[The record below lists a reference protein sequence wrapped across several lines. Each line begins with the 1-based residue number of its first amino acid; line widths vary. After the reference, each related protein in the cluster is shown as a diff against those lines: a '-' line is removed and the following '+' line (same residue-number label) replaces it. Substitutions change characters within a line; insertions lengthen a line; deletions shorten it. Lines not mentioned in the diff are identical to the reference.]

1 MKTLIF
7 YLSISKHAKYLI
19 CLQIF
24 RSSPEKST
32 NHNKPPKVE
41 SINDNKN
48 NDQETNNGLNKRQQR
63 QQPMVMVWNTY
74 FPNGKMIPLRQ
85 PQPPVYF
92 GPVMGHSND
101 HQSLPHPTP
110 GHQCPPMSNNHV
122 NHQHPANHQ
131 MTDQVS
137 ETNFQTMNGLK
148 EEGHQASHSASP
160 LFTQNQL
167 QVVETV

>member
-1 MKTLIF
+1 
-7 YLSISKHAKYLI
+7 
-19 CLQIF
+19 
-24 RSSPEKST
+24 
-32 NHNKPPKVE
+32 
-41 SINDNKN
+41 
-48 NDQETNNGLNKRQQR
+48 
-63 QQPMVMVWNTY
+63 MVMVWNTY

-131 MTDQVS
+131 MTDLES

-167 QVVETV
+167 QVVEAV

>member
-1 MKTLIF
+1 M
-7 YLSISKHAKYLI
+7 SIPKHTKYLI

-41 SINDNKN
+41 SKIDNKN

-92 GPVMGHSND
+92 GPVMGHSNEN
-101 HQSLPHPTP
+101 QPLSNPTP
-110 GHQCPPMSNNHV
+110 GHQCPSMSNNHV
-122 NHQHPANHQ
+122 NQLHPANHQ
-131 MTDQVS
+131 MTDLES

-167 QVVETV
+167 QVVEAV